1 MRGAVFAA
9 GGPGGEGGED
19 PLLEV
24 GIGEVFAD
32 QGGEFEAKASAV
44 FDADG
49 GMVMTGDDDGV
60 WGKVGRQRFVAVME
74 KEAGLFVVPREG
86 GVAVE

>member
-49 GMVMTGDDDGV
+49 GMVMAGDDDGV
-60 WGKVGRQRFVAVME
+60 WGKVG
-74 KEAGLFVVPREG
+74 G
-86 GVAVE
+86 